1 MVQHKTRFS
10 SSHDI
15 CSPYPDPPWRPVQAA
30 GPSTA
35 RVYRRAPAVRSA
47 IILVGG
53 EARRANGQE
62 KYFFRYQGKT
72 FIERLV
78 DSLHQVTDEII
89 IVARNI
95 DQCRRFDA
103 LEGVRCIG
111 DIRQGIGPI
120 GGLHAG
126 ASAAHG
132 NLLFVSACDMPCIE
146 TAVVSYLFDVIGD
159 ADAAIPCWN
168 PDMLE
173 PLHAVYRRHVL
184 LRYLE
189 SHESNSL
196 RPMIRSFNTRY
207 VPVEDLRRFDPTF
220 RTFTNI
226 NKLEELDRINAR
238 DAIKRPE
245 GKNGAGTPGRTSE

>member
-1 MVQHKTRFS
+1 MK
-10 SSHDI
+10 
-15 CSPYPDPPWRPVQAA
+15 
-30 GPSTA
+30 
-35 RVYRRAPAVRSA
+35 SA

-62 KYFFRYQGKT
+62 KYFFQYQGKT

-78 DSLHQVTDEII
+78 DSLREVTDEII
-89 IVARNI
+89 IVAR
-95 DQCRRFDA
+95 DKEQCKRFNA
-103 LEGVRCIG
+103 LKDVRCIE

-126 ASAAHG
+126 ASAAQG

-146 TAVVSYLFDVIGD
+146 RAVVSYLFDAIGD
-159 ADAAIPCWN
+159 ADAAIPSWN
-168 PDMLE
+168 TDMLE

-196 RPMIRSFNTRY
+196 RPMIRSFNTKY
-207 VPVEDLRRFDPTF
+207 VPVEDLRRLDPRL

-238 DAIKRPE
+238 DPKKRNP
-245 GKNGAGTPGRTSE
+245 

>member
-1 MVQHKTRFS
+1 M
-10 SSHDI
+10 
-15 CSPYPDPPWRPVQAA
+15 
-30 GPSTA
+30 
-35 RVYRRAPAVRSA
+35 RSA

-62 KYFFRYQGKT
+62 KYFFQYQGKT

-78 DSLHQVTDEII
+78 ESLKEVTDEII
-89 IVARNI
+89 IVAR
-95 DQCRRFDA
+95 DKEQCGRFDA
-103 LEGVRCIG
+103 LHDVRCIV

-126 ASAAHG
+126 ASAANG
-132 NLLFVSACDMPCIE
+132 DLLFVSACDMPCIE
-146 TAVVSYLFDVIGD
+146 TAVVSYLFDAIGT

-168 PDMLE
+168 TDMLE
-173 PLHAVYRRHVL
+173 PLHAVYRRHIL

-196 RPMIRSFNTRY
+196 RPMIRSLNTKY
-207 VPVEDLRRFDPTF
+207 VPVEDLRRLDPKL

-238 DAIKRPE
+238 DPKKP
-245 GKNGAGTPGRTSE
+245 

>member
-1 MVQHKTRFS
+1 M
-10 SSHDI
+10 
-15 CSPYPDPPWRPVQAA
+15 
-30 GPSTA
+30 
-35 RVYRRAPAVRSA
+35 RSA

-62 KYFFRYQGKT
+62 KYFFQYQGKT

-78 DSLHQVTDEII
+78 NSLREVTDEII
-89 IVARNI
+89 IVARSRE
-95 DQCRRFDA
+95 QCRRFDA
-103 LEGVRCIG
+103 LQDVHCIE

-126 ASAAHG
+126 ALAAKG

-146 TAVVSYLFDVIGD
+146 TAVVSYLFDVIGT
-159 ADAAIPCWN
+159 ADAAIPSWN
-168 PDMLE
+168 ADMLE
-173 PLHAVYRRHVL
+173 PLHAVYRRQVL

-196 RPMIRSFNTRY
+196 RPMIRSLNTRY
-207 VPVEDLRRFDPTF
+207 VPVEDLRRLDPKL

-226 NKLEELDRINAR
+226 NKLEELDWINAR
-238 DAIKRPE
+238 NPK
-245 GKNGAGTPGRTSE
+245 KM

>member
-1 MVQHKTRFS
+1 M
-10 SSHDI
+10 
-15 CSPYPDPPWRPVQAA
+15 
-30 GPSTA
+30 
-35 RVYRRAPAVRSA
+35 RSA

-62 KYFFRYQGKT
+62 KYFFQYQGKT

-78 DSLHQVTDEII
+78 DSLKEVTDEII
-89 IVARNI
+89 IVAR
-95 DQCRRFDA
+95 DKEQCGRFND
-103 LEGVRCIG
+103 LQDVRCIG

-126 ASAAHG
+126 ASAAKG
-132 NLLFVSACDMPCIE
+132 DLLFVSACDMPCIE
-146 TAVVSYLFDVIGD
+146 KAVVSYLFDAIGT
-159 ADAAIPCWN
+159 ADAAIPSWN
-168 PDMLE
+168 TDMLE

-196 RPMIRSFNTRY
+196 RPLIRSFNTKY
-207 VPVEDLRRFDPTF
+207 VPVEELRRLDPKL

-226 NKLEELDRINAR
+226 NKLEELDWINAR
-238 DAIKRPE
+238 DPKKP
-245 GKNGAGTPGRTSE
+245 